1 LRLIITL
8 TLCLFQ
14 CAVLAQSNQSDSLR
28 QLFNSTSDPKRKI
41 ELHLDYINS
50 LIRVDAV
57 AALLEAE
64 KLKSN
69 KSLNPNQQAKL
80 NYFLGEIYLSKGIYD
95 SAKLYAQNVV
105 EMAQDLNDD
114 LLYSNSLIT
123 LGIINDYLG
132 YYDRALSNYLKALT
146 IKEKLEDSSGIA
158 DINNNIAILY
168 NFQGEYEK
176 AIDYFKQS
184 LKTRE
189 KLNDERGIAGVYNN
203 LGLMYMK
210 LDNYGKALE
219 YQNKSLE
226 LKKEL
231 GDLKGL
237 ASSYNNIGIIYFNQD
252 LPERAIVFYEKALK
266 VKKEIGFDADL
277 ASSYLNIG
285 EAFMELRNF
294 QKSEQ
299 NLQLAL
305 QEATKTNNKDD
316 LRLIY
321 QVLAKLMA
329 KTSQYKAA
337 YEYHQNYSALNDSI
351 YNQESAERIAEMQ
364 ARYELE
370 RKEKEIELLQKEK
383 KIQQIQTENEVYNRN
398 VFLIGFLIITV
409 LVFAVIRA
417 YRQVK

>member
-1 LRLIITL
+1 MRLIIIFAF
-8 TLCLFQ
+8 CLFH
-14 CAVLAQSNQSDSLR
+14 VTVIGQSNPSDSLKQR
-28 QLFNSTSDPKRKI
+28 FDSTSDPQKKI

-50 LIRVDAV
+50 LIRVDA
-57 AALLEAE
+57 AGALLEAD

-69 KSLNPNQQAKL
+69 QNLNAKQQAQL
-80 NYFLGEIYLSKGIYD
+80 NYLLGEIYLSKGIYD
-95 SAKLYAQNVV
+95 SAKLYAQKVV
-105 EMAQDLNDD
+105 ETAQDLNDD

-132 YYDRALSNYLKALT
+132 YYDKALSHYLEALT
-146 IKEKLEDSSGIA
+146 IKEKLEDRSGIA

-168 NFQGEYEK
+168 NFQGEYQK
-176 AIDYFKQS
+176 AIDYFMQT

-189 KLNDERGIAGVYNN
+189 QLNDKRGVAGAYNN

-210 LDNYGKALE
+210 LDDYGKALE
-219 YQNKSLE
+219 YQNRSLQ

-231 GDLKGL
+231 GDQKGL

-285 EAFMELRNF
+285 EAFMELGNF

-305 QEATKTNNKDD
+305 QEASKTNNKDD

-329 KTSQYKAA
+329 KTSQYQAA
-337 YEYHQNYSALNDSI
+337 YEYHQKYSALNDSI
-351 YNQESAERIAEMQ
+351 YNQKSAEKIAEMQ